1 VDVKPFVDS
10 SHSEIQLRRVVLL
23 ALGCECMEL
32 AMMNIKLLQEKNKI
46 ALLENSVV
54 TGMVDVSTRLTE
66 LLV

>member
-1 VDVKPFVDS
+1 
-10 SHSEIQLRRVVLL
+10 
-23 ALGCECMEL
+23 
-32 AMMNIKLLQEKNKI
+32 MNIKLLQEKNKI